1 MRYIVT
7 FLVMTFLFSCQ
18 SDKKLETG
26 ELTVT
31 GKYCKY
37 PNNDFI
43 VLPFQLFK
51 NDVKV
56 QSDTLEFSGEI
67 KLKDLSFGKYSVKF
81 KSIYE
86 RQEIIEFE
94 VNSKAQEIQLCIDK
108 LDYDL
113 TNNSLLID
121 QLKPNEK
128 LKIDFFTFGC
138 FHSEETGLEIIRT
151 KDQYL
156 VKRDESEIVLSANQ
170 IKLIREF
177 EIELRQVPTGYCT
190 TSDTYNLTI
199 VGSPENMELID
210 ESCAWNGFSNLLVKL
225 GLKNNYS

>member
-1 MRYIVT
+1 
-7 FLVMTFLFSCQ
+7 MTFIFGCQ

-51 NDVKV
+51 NDLKV
-56 QSDTLEFSGEI
+56 RSDTLEFSGEV

-81 KSIYE
+81 NSIYE
-86 RQEIIEFE
+86 RLEIVEFE
-94 VNSKAQEIQLCIDK
+94 VNSKTQEIELCIDK
-108 LDYDL
+108 IDYDL
-113 TNNSLLID
+113 ANNNLFID

-128 LKIDFFTFGC
+128 LKIGFFTFGC
-138 FHSEETGLEIIRT
+138 FHSEELGLEIIR
-151 KDQYL
+151 KEDQYL
-156 VKRDESEIVLSANQ
+156 AKLDKTEIVLSTNQ

-190 TSDTYNLTI
+190 TTDTYNLTI
-199 VGSPENMELID
+199 LDSSENMELID
-210 ESCAWNGFSNLLVKL
+210 ESCEWNGFSNLLVKL
-225 GLKNNYS
+225 GLENNYS